1 MKLKTIAA
9 ALAASVMA
17 LSTVTAS
24 AETFNTPEET
34 YEVSVSQASPLSVV
48 SYNRYTKIKEQSQ
61 TTPYSCAT
69 ACAAMCVKKDLEKDI
84 QAAGFNIDYAD
95 WYGIGNKYGYSVEWL
110 GRADINGESDGLKKI
125 YNYLKA
131 GYPVCVW
138 INSTTSG
145 THWVTVY
152 KYTGDGVNFKAS
164 DFDCIDPARCWY
176 DPANPSQT
184 TRNRKLNTALNYAGV
199 YNTVVFK

>member
-1 MKLKTIAA
+1 MKLKALTAAFAATI
-9 ALAASVMA
+9 MA
-17 LSTVTAS
+17 LSSVTAS
-24 AETFNTPEET
+24 ANAAEVYEENVSPAST
-34 YEVSVSQASPLSVV
+34 YSIVT
-48 SYNRYTKIKEQSQ
+48 YNRYENILEQSQ

-69 ACAAMCVKKDLEKDI
+69 ACAAMCVNKDLEGDLKAD
-84 QAAGFNIDYAD
+84 GFNINYAD

-110 GRADINGESDGLKKI
+110 GRADINGTTDGLKKI
-125 YNYLKA
+125 YNYLKS

-152 KYTGDGVNFKAS
+152 RYSGDGVNFKAS

-176 DPANPSQT
+176 DPDHPEDT
-184 TRNRKLNTALNYAGV
+184 TRDRKLSQAFNYAGV